1 MPLPARRA
9 AGLQEEF
16 FVLFSP
22 LTALPLKL
30 NPLLQQTASSP
41 SHGLVVPNPTVLLGS
56 GKRSLHISQLSP
68 WRLTENEAMPTE
80 TLHSPLEDRR
90 DHSPLH
96 KDVFSSLL
104 KPSCRVID
112 FAAFMTAIPASPTA
126 PPSLWMLPTLIFF
139 FNLFFLLWLLNLFN
153 SSICP
158 PQTAPCTDSI
168 MELASEMKQWIRHF
182 THSSQVRYEAPEFW
196 RTPKLLAPKPM
207 RGNTS
212 CMLLVPY
219 WKRQTWGINKGNAC
233 VSITAQEAV

>member
-1 MPLPARRA
+1 MQKCHCRDLGSKKGSRPAGR
-9 AGLQEEF
+9 
-16 FVLFSP
+16 VLCAFLP

-41 SHGLVVPNPTVLLGS
+41 SHGLFVPNPTVLLGS
-56 GKRSLHISQLSP
+56 GKRSSHISQPSS
-68 WRLTENEAMPTE
+68 WHLTENEAMPTE
-80 TLHSPLEDRR
+80 TLRSPLEDRR
-90 DHSPLH
+90 DHSPLY
-96 KDVFSSLL
+96 KDVFSPLL
-104 KPSCRVID
+104 KPRCRVID

-126 PPSLWMLPTLIFF
+126 PPSLWMLPTLIFY
-139 FNLFFLLWLLNLFN
+139 LFIFLLC

-158 PQTAPCTDSI
+158 PLTAPCTDSI
-168 MELASEMKQWIRHF
+168 MELASEMKQWIRYF
-182 THSSQVRYEAPEFW
+182 THSSQVRYKAPEFW

-219 WKRQTWGINKGNAC
+219 WKRQTSGINKGNTC

>member
-1 MPLPARRA
+1 MKRCQQKHSIHPWRTEGTTAHYTRMFFPLCWSPAA
-9 AGLQEEF
+9 VLLTLQ
-16 FVLFSP
+16 LLWQQSQLPP
-22 LTALPLKL
+22 LLPLL
-30 NPLLQQTASSP
+30 YECCQ
-41 SHGLVVPNPTVLLGS
+41 H
-56 GKRSLHISQLSP
+56 
-68 WRLTENEAMPTE
+68 W
-80 TLHSPLEDRR
+80 
-90 DHSPLH
+90 
-96 KDVFSSLL
+96 F
-104 KPSCRVID
+104 
-112 FAAFMTAIPASPTA
+112 
-126 PPSLWMLPTLIFF
+126 FF